1 MGIADLDGLARIHF
15 KLQPQPVEL
24 FQSPWTRR
32 PSAGLALIR
41 VHFEHGFEDYDRQV
55 KQKHGNI
62 LHAKPTRGAPCS
74 FPNKTA
80 EALERFCRLSGY
92 LVFFD

>member
-1 MGIADLDGLARIHF
+1 VLPDQPTISCRWELPILTALRAFTSSFSLNQLSYFNHRGL
-15 KLQPQPVEL
+15 V
-24 FQSPWTRR
+24 
-32 PSAGLALIR
+32 GLALIR

-74 FPNKTA
+74 FPK
-80 EALERFCRLSGY
+80 
-92 LVFFD
+92 